1 MTNFC
6 VTLWVWELWRTF
18 EGQILDNYKQRAT
31 IITEIFIAVRGFCSV
46 MMRCSLSYWT
56 NASQGLNVDTVIWLK
71 LYMFPRRRELP
82 DCLTLFL
89 PCKACEPR
97 QKCSICSLPRS
108 YYRIWGYRSW
118 NLFTSLTHI
127 VAEAWEKQKSSLSR
141 CRLHRSVPLNKLV

>member
-108 YYRIWGYRSW
+108 IILPDLRISKLKSLHVFNTHRRWGLRE
-118 NLFTSLTHI
+118 
-127 VAEAWEKQKSSLSR
+127 AEVLVEPVPPAQKCSSE
-141 CRLHRSVPLNKLV
+141 